1 MFEQLYGTSKNMEGD
16 DNDKILKESLTRE
29 LEKEMQRPDPE
40 IDWEHVQAI
49 LKVLRPLESRE
60 ERTSSDSPDKKE
72 PTPEER
78 TAAFIDRFNKRNG
91 TNSAVSEEETK
102 IRKLNTR
109 KKLVRAAVLVGVVFG
124 SFVTMN
130 QVTMASANQ
139 SIFEFLGM
147 KAAKLVYEIN
157 GKNDSSGTAF
167 TSQEDQNTEWSNI
180 QEQYAGKLYLP
191 QDIPG
196 DMKIGEMREYEAEG
210 MSQVFIAYESADLTR
225 YLQIT
230 VYQAGDIQGRLDIF
244 IGDEWIEKNTQ
255 LDNGETLNYYVGEES
270 IKSILYKSDLLYTL
284 DSNISEEEFLQVI
297 DSMEVIGETD

>member
-60 ERTSSDSPDKKE
+60 ERTRSDSPDKKE

-91 TNSAVSEEETK
+91 TNYAVSEEETK

-147 KAAKLVYEIN
+147 KAAHFVYEMN
-157 GKNDSSGTAF
+157 AEKKKETPKFEVSSSASVKESELLDSYKGILS
-167 TSQEDQNTEWSNI
+167 
-180 QEQYAGKLYLP
+180 LP
-191 QDIPG
+191 TDIPENMEISEIKEKVCNG
-196 DMKIGEMREYEAEG
+196 IKDVYITYTDADDKEYIKILAYQSSEAKGGMK
-210 MSQVFIAYESADLTR
+210 F
-225 YLQIT
+225 
-230 VYQAGDIQGRLDIF
+230 F
-244 IGDEWIEKNTQ
+244 IGDEWKKVSIE
-255 LDNGETLNYYVGEES
+255 LNSGEEVEYYIGDEC
-270 IKSILYKSDLLYTL
+270 IKSILYIQDVLYEIN
-284 DSNISEEEFLQVI
+284 SNIPEQAFVDMIS
-297 DSMEVIGETD
+297 SMEVIK